1 MSNGKKRTVRTTSD
15 KPSGTNTGA
24 IKTPPTISK
33 SKRREGTTASTDTL
47 IQPIAIRELS
57 EDEARLLSAPDLTRQ
72 FRKRPAGSGLA
83 DVAVMQ
89 DYINAM
95 RDSWR
100 EWGGLDRN
108 QRLDRLAGKANQL
121 LAKFGVPEV
130 QVTAWGTGVTAS
142 FMRGLWTMSIGE
154 GLLEKKE
161 VDVEAFARLAGSI
174 YHEARHAEQTFRV
187 ARKLAAEGESIDSI
201 ASKLRI
207 PRDRAAA
214 AVAAKKL
221 SRKEAQQWRE
231 AEAWQHNLLSSDDEE
246 ALANHVNSELNIAQR
261 MYQLMGGM
269 WAKVEQKYRHGSLKP
284 LGNDAEE
291 EDVREVI
298 AKEFVS
304 SATTVPL
311 DGGPYQLDEG
321 DLLTFGRYCRDLQEF
336 LGKNLPEDF
345 AMWHEGDAYDYWKVC
360 NTFAQERSKQAYRQY
375 AGLVVE
381 QDAWEVN
388 GLIEAGLG
396 VRPQTLADQA
406 AGEEGTRL
414 MFPLPSFPP
423 SDDD

>member
-1 MSNGKKRTVRTTSD
+1 MSNGKKRAVRKTSD
-15 KPSGTNTGA
+15 KSSGTNTGA
-24 IKTPPTISK
+24 SKTPATISK
-33 SKRREGTTASTDTL
+33 SKRRKGTTAPTL
-47 IQPIAIRELS
+47 IQPITIRELS
-57 EDEARLLSAPDLTRQ
+57 EDEVRLLSAPKLKHQ
-72 FRKRPAGSGLA
+72 FPQRPAGSGLA

-89 DYINAM
+89 DYIDAM

-100 EWGGLDRN
+100 EWPELDRN
-108 QRLDRLAGKANQL
+108 QRLDRLGGKANQL

-130 QVTAWGTGVTAS
+130 NVADWGAGETAS
-142 FMRGLWTMSIGE
+142 FMRGSWTMSIGE

-161 VDVEAFARLAGSI
+161 VNVEAFARLAGSI

-207 PRDRAAA
+207 PKDRAAA

-221 SRKEAQQWRE
+221 SRKETQQWQE

-246 ALANHVNSELNIAQR
+246 ALANHVNSELNISQR
-261 MYQLMGGM
+261 MYQLMGGV
-269 WAKVEQKYRHGSLKP
+269 WAEVEKKYRHGSVVA
-284 LGNDAEE
+284 LGKNPEE

-298 AKEFVS
+298 AKGFVS

-311 DGGPYQLDEG
+311 EGGPYQLGGG
-321 DLLTFGRYCRDLQEF
+321 DLLTFSRYCRDLQEF
-336 LGKNLPEDF
+336 LEKNLPDDF

-360 NTFAQERSKQAYRQY
+360 NAFAQERSKQAYRQY

-414 MFPLPSFPP
+414 RFPLPSLPP